1 MKRGN
6 TELLGAIND
15 ALRSIK
21 TDGSYQKIL
30 DKWRPTEV
38 VFETRQQIAER
49 IYLTITLILF
59 ALLLI
64 TVIWV
69 LTIRKQLTGRKAA
82 EEKLKEQYSTLHGII
97 DDANAFI
104 FSVDRQYRYTSFN
117 AGHATMMKALYGAE
131 IEQGHS
137 LLDYMTVPEDRE
149 TARRNIDRALAGEQ
163 LVEEAYS
170 GEELRSRHYF
180 QVSHSPI
187 KVDKEVIGVAMLAQ
201 DMTER
206 KQAEEE
212 RTEHIRFLENLAL
225 IDQAIQKETN
235 VEAMVRNVVNTVF
248 SLFDCDRAWLF
259 YPCDPDAPTFRVPMI
274 ICRPEYPAAQVLDVD
289 LPIPPDMSEN
299 LREAL
304 GTDNALTYI
313 AGTDRPINKVTAEQF
328 GVQSQMLISMFPKLG
343 KPWVFGMH
351 QCSHPRVWTVEER
364 QLFKEI
370 SRRVADSLTSLLM
383 FQDLVESERAK
394 TELLGKLNEA
404 QHIAMIGSWEWDLS
418 TSRVWWSDE
427 TYRIFGVAPQDF
439 VPDFETN
446 GKFIHPDDVLTYNK
460 SFEHT
465 MQTGEPLDVD
475 LRLIS
480 GDGLQKTCQ
489 AKGAMDYGNSGKPIR
504 FIGTI
509 MDITEYKRT
518 EESLRRL
525 NRELRAISNCNQA
538 LMRAEDEQTL
548 LGQICHIICDEAG
561 YRLAWVGFAENDE
574 GKSVRPVAWAGSDN
588 GYVENAKLSWSED
601 SERGQSPGGIA
612 IRSGRA
618 VYVQDFA
625 TDPRMAPW
633 RESALQRGY
642 RSSIALPLKD
652 ENAKVFG
659 ILVIYS
665 AEINAFFPDELRL
678 LEEMSGDLAFG
689 IVILRV
695 RAEHRFTEE
704 EIRKLNQELEQRV
717 ADRTT
722 QLELANEELKAFAY
736 SVSHDLRAPLRH
748 IDGFLDMLRERT
760 AGTLDEK
767 SQHYMET
774 ISGATRRMGLL
785 IDDLL
790 SFSRIGYHE
799 LSRRPVDMNRLVQ
812 EVIQEFELETR
823 GRTIHWCL
831 ADLPAVIGD
840 RALLRM
846 AVVNLLSN
854 ALKYTQPRQKAEIEV
869 GFSREANEI
878 IFFVRDNGVGFDM
891 QYADKLFGVF
901 QRLHSANEF
910 EGTGIGLANIRRI
923 IARHGG
929 RTWAQGE
936 VDKGAT
942 FFFSLPQLAEGDPG
956 SVDMQP
962 DNT

>member
-1 MKRGN
+1 
-6 TELLGAIND
+6 
-15 ALRSIK
+15 
-21 TDGSYQKIL
+21 
-30 DKWRPTEV
+30 
-38 VFETRQQIAER
+38 
-49 IYLTITLILF
+49 
-59 ALLLI
+59 
-64 TVIWV
+64 
-69 LTIRKQLTGRKAA
+69 
-82 EEKLKEQYSTLHGII
+82 
-97 DDANAFI
+97 
-104 FSVDRQYRYTSFN
+104 
-117 AGHATMMKALYGAE
+117 
-131 IEQGHS
+131 
-137 LLDYMTVPEDRE
+137 
-149 TARRNIDRALAGEQ
+149 
-163 LVEEAYS
+163 
-170 GEELRSRHYF
+170 
-180 QVSHSPI
+180 
-187 KVDKEVIGVAMLAQ
+187 
-201 DMTER
+201 
-206 KQAEEE
+206 
-212 RTEHIRFLENLAL
+212 
-225 IDQAIQKETN
+225 
-235 VEAMVRNVVNTVF
+235 
-248 SLFDCDRAWLF
+248 
-259 YPCDPDAPTFRVPMI
+259 
-274 ICRPEYPAAQVLDVD
+274 
-289 LPIPPDMSEN
+289 
-299 LREAL
+299 
-304 GTDNALTYI
+304 
-313 AGTDRPINKVTAEQF
+313 
-328 GVQSQMLISMFPKLG
+328 MFPKLG

-351 QCSHPRVWTVEER
+351 QCSHPRVWTEEER

-418 TSRVWWSDE
+418 TNRVWWSDE
-427 TYRIFGVAPQDF
+427 TYRIFGVTPQDF
-439 VPDFETN
+439 IPDFETN

-465 MQTGEPLDVD
+465 LQTGEPLDVD

-489 AKGAMDYGNSGKPIR
+489 AKGAIEYSNSGKPIR

-525 NRELRAISNCNQA
+525 NRKLRAISNCNQA

-695 RAEHRFTEE
+695 RAEHRFAEE

-799 LSRRPVDMNRLVQ
+799 LSRRPVDMNRLIQ

-891 QYADKLFGVF
+891 QYVDKLFGVF

-956 SVDMQP
+956 SVDI
-962 DNT
+962 